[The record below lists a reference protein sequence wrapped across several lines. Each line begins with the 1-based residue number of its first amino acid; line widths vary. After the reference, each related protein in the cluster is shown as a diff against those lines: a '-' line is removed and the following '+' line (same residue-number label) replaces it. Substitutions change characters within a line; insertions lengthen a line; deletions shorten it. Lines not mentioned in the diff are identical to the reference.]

1 MPKTILK
8 IFLIA
13 LFLVTTRYALSEAND
28 RARAQKLNTE
38 SATVVE
44 SGAFELDV
52 SYLYLDQIGTS
63 SGAYNNSF
71 GTTSQARSKMR
82 YHQGMLAFTYGLMD
96 KMDVTA
102 RIGWADIRDREYPYA
117 DKSGSGITDLDIDVK
132 YLFYQ
137 DELGLTLGYVAGI
150 GIPIGK
156 HSHTGHLNIGKNYW
170 SLNQQLVLTK
180 HIDDQWT
187 MNADVGYRLPFG
199 RTRDA
204 YSPEFG
210 RRMDNTRGTLD
221 GNLALGFTGIDF
233 IQPVVEANYAHE
245 WLSSASDSDRMAFT
259 VGAIVPLEKHRLRI
273 GVQRDFW
280 GRNATKAYTVN
291 AGLTLAF

>member
-1 MPKTILK
+1 MTKTILK
-8 IFLIA
+8 IFLITV
-13 LFLVTTRYALSEAND
+13 FLVTSQYAPGEAGD
-28 RARAQKLNTE
+28 RARSQKLNTE
-38 SATVVE
+38 SATVVA
-44 SGAFELDV
+44 SGTFELDL
-52 SYLYLDQIGTS
+52 SYLYIDQVGK
-63 SGAYNNSF
+63 SGGAFNNSF

-82 YHQGMLAFTYGLMD
+82 YNQAMLAFTYGLMD
-96 KMDVTA
+96 KMDITA

-117 DKSGSGITDLDIDVK
+117 DKSGNGITDMDIDVK
-132 YLFYQ
+132 YLFYK

-150 GIPIGK
+150 GIPVGN
-156 HSHTGHLNIGKNYW
+156 HSHTGHLNVGKNYW

-180 HIDDQWT
+180 HIDEQWT

-210 RRMDNTRGTLD
+210 RRMEDTRGTLD
-221 GNLALGFTGIDF
+221 GNVALGFTGIDF
-233 IQPVVEANYAHE
+233 MQPVVEANYAHE
-245 WLSSASDSDRMAFT
+245 WLSSNSDSDRVAFT
-259 VGAIVPLEKHRLRI
+259 VGAIVPIKKHRLRI

-280 GRNATKAYTVN
+280 GRNATKAYIVN